1 MPRKS
6 RSKKRANDVEL
17 GSEDSYVDEDSIAVS
32 LPHGPL
38 DPYKDSE
45 KSKAKSSKKEKTK
58 SQQGFS
64 FKPQS
69 IITFVHN
76 LIQQQKNINNIQN
89 TLQA

>member
-45 KSKAKSSKKEKTK
+45 KSKSKEGKKDK
-58 SQQGFS
+58 
-64 FKPQS
+64 
-69 IITFVHN
+69 
-76 LIQQQKNINNIQN
+76 QKKQ
-89 TLQA
+89 